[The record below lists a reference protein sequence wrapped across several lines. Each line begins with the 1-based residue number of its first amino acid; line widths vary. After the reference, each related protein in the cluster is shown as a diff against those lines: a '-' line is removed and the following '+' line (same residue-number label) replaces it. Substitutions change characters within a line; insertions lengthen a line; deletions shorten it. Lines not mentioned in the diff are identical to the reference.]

1 MQGTGTVPIGAR
13 DDAATATATYREG
26 AAKALADAQTKASFL
41 AGKAGVTITAVQSL
55 AEDGGYIECS
65 SPTVEYAEYEGQQ
78 PDFGYASVP
87 SVVGVA
93 GAAAPAAAAAP
104 GKRVSHR
111 PKVKKKHPDRQEGL
125 GDELQPDGAGI
136 GRLRARLRARSGL
149 IRSRRGSRLTASPPQ
164 GLGDPARVAR
174 ASSALEICERA
185 IEIVMWSWKMWAAVV
200 EMPSLKI
207 AKASRCAAG

>member
-1 MQGTGTVPIGAR
+1 MLGGRRAILVGVPVCAAAAIAAGMLGVASGEGPAASARTLSVQGTGTVPVGAR

-93 GAAAPAAAAAP
+93 GAAAPAAAVAP
-104 GKRVSHR
+104 GKRISHR
-111 PKVKKKHPDRQEGL
+111 PKVKKKHP
-125 GDELQPDGAGI
+125 A
-136 GRLRARLRARSGL
+136 AKKASAT
-149 IRSRRGSRLTASPPQ
+149 SCNLTAQVSVVYA
-164 GLGDPARVAR
+164 LG
-174 ASSALEICERA
+174 
-185 IEIVMWSWKMWAAVV
+185 
-200 EMPSLKI
+200 
-207 AKASRCAAG
+207 